1 MAITTVTTE
10 IVIARPAGNYRAF
23 ERPVTLSDLR
33 YRFLFEP
40 SGRGVGCWYLT
51 IFDILGTLL
60 AASIRLTP
68 TTDMLRRLRARVAD
82 LPPGR
87 LRLECVRDPELVD
100 LTNDSVHLYYDEE
113 IEA

>member
-1 MAITTVTTE
+1 MATTTVTTE
-10 IVIARPAGNYRAF
+10 IVIARPTGNNRAF
-23 ERPVTLSDLR
+23 ERPVTLSEQR

-51 IFDILGTLL
+51 IFDVLGTLL

-68 TTDMLRRLRARVAD
+68 STDMLRLLRSRVSG

-87 LRLECVRDPELVD
+87 LRLECTRDPELGD
-100 LTNDSVHLYYDEE
+100 LANNAVHLYYDEE
-113 IEA
+113 VTT